1 MQSGLENTLKK
12 VSWRLIPLLFLCYI
26 IAYIDRI
33 NIGFAGLQLQKTF
46 GVDSS
51 RYYEIYGWVSG
62 LFFVGYFFF
71 EVPSNLIL
79 HRIGAR
85 VWIAR
90 IMIVWGIVSSCMMF
104 VKTPSGFYV
113 MRFLLGAAEAGFF
126 PGVILYLTYWFP
138 SRERARTVALFS
150 TAATLSG
157 FVNSPISGTLLQ
169 LDGFKGLAGWQWLF
183 LIEGIPAV
191 LVGVFVLFVLPDGP
205 RKARWLTEEEKNRI
219 LTELE
224 NEEKSGAGRKHRL
237 SEAFTSGRVWLLCAI
252 YFLLNVGGYG
262 FEMWL
267 PQIIRNLSNL
277 TDFQIGLLNGIPYLA
292 ATVLMVLNGRHS
304 DRTGERRWHVAV
316 SALAGA
322 VGFIAC
328 AYAPNVA
335 FSLAFLAL
343 AFAGVKAMIGPF
355 WAMSA
360 GSLSGAA
367 AAAGIA
373 WINSVG
379 NLGGFAGP
387 KIVGYIR
394 QTTGSYAGAVI
405 ALGCGLVILA
415 CLAVLLRPGAR
426 EDTTPRSTP
435 RWRRHRTTLRRAREP
450 GSGG

>member
-1 MQSGLENTLKK
+1 MKSDLENTLSR

-33 NIGFAGLQLQKTF
+33 NVGFAGLQLQKAF

-51 RYYEIYGWVSG
+51 TYYRIYGYGSG
-62 LFFVGYFFF
+62 LFFIGYFLF

-79 HRIGAR
+79 HKIGAR

-104 VKTPSGFYV
+104 IKSPMGFYW

-126 PGVILYLTYWFP
+126 PGVILYLTYWYP
-138 SRERARTVALFS
+138 AKDRARTVALFS

-169 LDGFKGLAGWQWLF
+169 LDGIKGLAGWQWLF

-191 LVGVFVLFVLPDGP
+191 LVGILVLCVLPDGP
-205 RKARWLTEEEKNRI
+205 RKARWLSDYERKTLIE
-219 LTELE
+219 ELE
-224 NEEKSGAGRKHRL
+224 REERAGSGVKHRL
-237 SEAFTSGRVWLLCAI
+237 RDAFTSGRVWLLCAI

-262 FEMWL
+262 CEMWL
-267 PQIIRNLSNL
+267 PQIIRSFSHLAE
-277 TDFQIGLLNGIPYLA
+277 FQVGLLNGIPYIV

-304 DRTGERRWHVAV
+304 DKTGERRWHVAV

-322 VGFIAC
+322 IGFIAS
-328 AYAPNVA
+328 AYTPNVA
-335 FSLAFLAL
+335 LSLAALAL
-343 AFAGVKAMIGPF
+343 AFAGVKSMVGPF
-355 WAMSA
+355 WALSTA
-360 GSLSGAA
+360 SLGGAA

-379 NLGGFAGP
+379 NLGGFVGP
-387 KIVGYIR
+387 TLVGYIK
-394 QTTGSYAGAVI
+394 QATGSYAGAVTV
-405 ALGCGLVILA
+405 LGCALVILA
-415 CLAVLLRPGAR
+415 VLAIVLRPKV
-426 EDTTPRSTP
+426 EDSRKELVPQ
-435 RWRRHRTTLRRAREP
+435 AQD
-450 GSGG
+450 